1 MARTGNFG
9 GFAFDEEV
17 FTGMMQEADYWTTPI
32 IASGIVQQDSSIM
45 DLIGEHGNVATIPI
59 YKPIDANESGMEALN
74 NDGETNNTPVEISGD
89 KQTCMLIQ
97 RMKAFK
103 AKDFTKELT
112 GADPMTLIRNKIA
125 GYYGQVWEKELMNI
139 AQAVLAVAALS
150 DHVLDLTKNTKTMVN
165 DGLYKITELGD
176 DFIRVD
182 QELYKSTNLITKV
195 EYPADVRAGVL
206 ELLKWDI
213 KNRPKTGVKSETLS
227 RYSVTYFDQDA
238 NNQVMG
244 YPVALLGFL
253 KPYIKARF

>member
-1 MARTGNFG
+1 MGDT
-9 GFAFDEEV
+9 
-17 FTGMMQEADYWTTPI
+17 
-32 IASGIVQQDSSIM
+32 VQ
-45 DLIGEHGNVATIPI
+45 
-59 YKPIDANESGMEALN
+59 
-74 NDGETNNTPVEISGD
+74 IS
-89 KQTCMLIQ
+89 Q
-97 RMKAFK
+97 
-103 AKDFTKELT
+103 
-112 GADPMTLIRNKIA
+112 
-125 GYYGQVWEKELMNI
+125 
-139 AQAVLAVAALS
+139 S
-150 DHVLDLTKNTKTMVN
+150 MVN

-213 KNRPKTGVKSETLS
+213 KNRQKTGVKSETLS

-244 YPVALLGFL
+244 YPVTLLGFL